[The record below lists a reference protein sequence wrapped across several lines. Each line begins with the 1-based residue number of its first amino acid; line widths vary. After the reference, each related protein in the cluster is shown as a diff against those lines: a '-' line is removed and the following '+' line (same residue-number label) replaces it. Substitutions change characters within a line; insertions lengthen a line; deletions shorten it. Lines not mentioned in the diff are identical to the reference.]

1 MRVIATAQ
9 LFRVTLATLLIE
21 MAFTV
26 LLHFPRFLTE
36 LGASELDIGLLYG
49 TAAAV
54 NIILRP
60 WMGRTIDRYG
70 RRQVVAVGGSI
81 SAMALLSF
89 STIDTFGAMI
99 FVVTIVYMSGQVVAF
114 TALYAHATDVVP
126 AGGRTRGLALF
137 SISFLL
143 PLALGSI
150 LGERLLAVADFDVLF
165 FGAVGFIAGAIAI
178 TATLADPGVEA
189 VEPRRSFFTT
199 LSQRDLRPL
208 WLLSAMYGLGITSLY
223 TWMRT
228 YTDTSSVGSLGLFF
242 GVFASTAIM
251 VSFTSNSWPGEKDE
265 KRILALG
272 IVSFLAGFFLLA
284 FAGTTTPFVVSAAL
298 LGVGQAFVVPIM
310 VSAIADRSRPS
321 ERGSAMAIFVAL
333 FDVAALV
340 GGPIMG
346 ATIQSAGYSTAFAS
360 VATTL
365 AAGFGLF
372 FWWDGPI
379 RARSI

>member
-1 MRVIATAQ
+1 M
-9 LFRVTLATLLIE
+9 
-21 MAFTV
+21 
-26 LLHFPRFLTE
+26 
-36 LGASELDIGLLYG
+36 
-49 TAAAV
+49 
-54 NIILRP
+54 
-60 WMGRTIDRYG
+60 
-70 RRQVVAVGGSI
+70 
-81 SAMALLSF
+81 
-89 STIDTFGAMI
+89 
-99 FVVTIVYMSGQVVAF
+99 
-114 TALYAHATDVVP
+114 
-126 AGGRTRGLALF
+126 
-137 SISFLL
+137 
-143 PLALGSI
+143 
-150 LGERLLAVADFDVLF
+150 
-165 FGAVGFIAGAIAI
+165 
-178 TATLADPGVEA
+178 
-189 VEPRRSFFTT
+189 
-199 LSQRDLRPL
+199 
-208 WLLSAMYGLGITSLY
+208 
-223 TWMRT
+223 
-228 YTDTSSVGSLGLFF
+228 
-242 GVFASTAIM
+242 
-251 VSFTSNSWPGEKDE
+251 DE